1 MTYITASEY
10 HGSFFAYMLAEI
22 VSFIC
27 FEGLDYWSAP
37 ILCLGI
43 IVILLSLF
51 FFLQMSRG
59 KLIITNTRV
68 TGKTS
73 FGKTV
78 DLPLNQIS
86 AVAVGACQSITV
98 ATSSGRVNFWFIKNR
113 EEIHTTLTDI
123 IGKVQIDFAPQ
134 QTNTAPTSSSADELK
149 KYKDLLDN
157 GIISQEEF
165 EAKKKQLL
173 GL

>member
-1 MTYITASEY
+1 M
-10 HGSFFAYMLAEI
+10 
-22 VSFIC
+22 
-27 FEGLDYWSAP
+27 
-37 ILCLGI
+37 
-43 IVILLSLF
+43 
-51 FFLQMSRG
+51 
-59 KLIITNTRV
+59 
-68 TGKTS
+68 
-73 FGKTV
+73 
-78 DLPLNQIS
+78 
-86 AVAVGACQSITV
+86 
-98 ATSSGRVNFWFIKNR
+98 NFWFIKNR